1 MRAWPSKQARC
12 VGGPSTSVWQRVGGP
27 VHSGLEF
34 GMRGGTIPKH
44 YPHLGLPP
52 TKVPNLI
59 ARLGTFTVW
68 VARRSEM

>member
-1 MRAWPSKQARC
+1 MWQRD
-12 VGGPSTSVWQRVGGP
+12 GGPM
-27 VHSGLEF
+27 HSGLEF

-52 TKVPNLI
+52 TKVPNVI
-59 ARLGTFTVW
+59 ARLGTFTVR